1 MPSGI
6 GEQRGRG
13 ILMQSSNHVETS
25 SPRYRSFSTYD
36 LNSGSAVT
44 NRFGP
49 VEGDTEDYPEIS
61 GEFAPPQAAV
71 LPDPKT
77 ARQLADETAD
87 DEETLW
93 EGQTS
98 GKNFLVRFLVGE
110 ALTVAWGGLA
120 VATWGF
126 GYSKLNILTIGVGA
140 VLLLFWALT
149 GLKLFRAIHSHH
161 YRLTTRRLFVRT
173 GLLRRRIDQIEL
185 VRVRDVY
192 VQQSL
197 IGKWL
202 AIGHVVVVSS
212 EQTLPRAILYGI
224 DRPEF
229 VMDLIGLRTRAE
241 LDNRTSRIEQVY

>member
-1 MPSGI
+1 
-6 GEQRGRG
+6 
-13 ILMQSSNHVETS
+13 MQSSNHVETS
-25 SPRYRSFSTYD
+25 TPRYTSFSTKD

-44 NRFGP
+44 NRFGQ

-61 GEFAPPQAAV
+61 DELAPSQAAV
-71 LPDPKT
+71 LPDPHA
-77 ARQLADETAD
+77 ARQLANETAD

-98 GKNFLVRFLVGE
+98 SKNFLVRFVVGE
-110 ALTVAWGGLA
+110 AFTVAWGGLA

-126 GYSKLNILTIGVGA
+126 GYSNLNILTIRVGA

-185 VRVRDVY
+185 LRVKDVF

-212 EQTLPRAILYGI
+212 EQTLPARSSTESTG
-224 DRPEF
+224 P
-229 VMDLIGLRTRAE
+229 G
-241 LDNRTSRIEQVY
+241 TSWT